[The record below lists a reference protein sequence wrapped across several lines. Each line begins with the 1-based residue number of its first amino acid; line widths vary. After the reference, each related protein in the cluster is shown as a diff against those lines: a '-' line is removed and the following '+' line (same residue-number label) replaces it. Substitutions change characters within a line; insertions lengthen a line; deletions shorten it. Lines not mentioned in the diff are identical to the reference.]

1 MEQMPQ
7 MPQMPVQRKKLIC
20 GAAVAAI
27 AIASGVAIVVALLL
41 SGSRESEANE
51 AARPAMQPSR
61 SPFTGVRWP
70 QSSGTSSPQS
80 SDVFDSNEL
89 TVGSAPGIGS
99 TQEAQ
104 PSTLA
109 TLPPETPSE
118 TSFGIPSKAPTDKP
132 STDPVT
138 ASPSRTPVKQ
148 VSCHDNF

>member
-1 MEQMPQ
+1 

-41 SGSRESEANE
+41 NGSRESDANE

-61 SPFTGVRWP
+61 SPFTGVRHESGP

-89 TVGSAPGIGS
+89 TVESAPGIGS

-118 TSFGIPSKAPTDKP
+118 TSLGIPSKAPTDKP